1 VPGLFVGIDGG
12 GSKTLAVVGN
22 SGGQVLG
29 QGQGGPANY
38 HNVGIET
45 ALASIK
51 QSLDHALN
59 QAGAPVGDIDRVV
72 LGLAGA
78 DLPSDFDILTEACH
92 RLFPGIPFEVTND
105 TWIALRAG
113 SRSGW
118 GAVSI
123 CGASTNAAALAPDG
137 RRAVL
142 RGLAYEMGNKG
153 GARDIARDALYHAFR
168 SEEGVGPRTMLE
180 DAVLEVTEHR
190 DYTSL
195 ASTLLELKGEITPTM
210 LQLCPLVSDL
220 AVAGDEVCQEILIAT
235 GRAQG
240 QALAGLVRRLR
251 IETMSFEVV
260 LSGSVYQ
267 LGTSPLLI
275 DEFATT
281 LHRTAPLAKIAL
293 QSRQPAVGAY
303 LLALEGTDQ
312 RPGKREIET

>member
-1 VPGLFVGIDGG
+1 
-12 GSKTLAVVGN
+12 
-22 SGGQVLG
+22 
-29 QGQGGPANY
+29 
-38 HNVGIET
+38 
-45 ALASIK
+45 
-51 QSLDHALN
+51 
-59 QAGAPVGDIDRVV
+59 
-72 LGLAGA
+72 
-78 DLPSDFDILTEACH
+78 
-92 RLFPGIPFEVTND
+92 
-105 TWIALRAG
+105 
-113 SRSGW
+113 
-118 GAVSI
+118 
-123 CGASTNAAALAPDG
+123 
-137 RRAVL
+137 
-142 RGLAYEMGNKG
+142 
-153 GARDIARDALYHAFR
+153 
-168 SEEGVGPRTMLE
+168 
-180 DAVLEVTEHR
+180 
-190 DYTSL
+190 
-195 ASTLLELKGEITPTM
+195 M